1 MEKATAP
8 RFQMSKEGEV
18 IALVGERADVQ
29 ARINKRWDIML
40 ESVRQDSHGP
50 KDQFTIATYR
60 RNPKQM
66 AGRED
71 DHFAEV
77 FKVLHQEKANYILV
91 IEDGSTA
98 CIQYSKEYIQSAYN
112 VYVLGI
118 FRKGSPEVEA
128 LIKSEEVAV

>member
-8 RFQMSKEGEV
+8 RFQMTKEGEV

-29 ARINKRWDIML
+29 ARINRKWDIML
-40 ESVRQDSHGP
+40 ESIKQDSHGP
-50 KDQFTIATYR
+50 KEKFTIATYR
-60 RNPKQM
+60 RNTKQM

-77 FKVLHQEKANYILV
+77 FKVLHAEKAQYILL
-91 IEDGSTA
+91 IDDGTTE
-98 CIQYSKEYIQSAYN
+98 CRQYSKEYIQAAYN

-118 FRKGSPEVEA
+118 YRKGTPEVEA
-128 LIKSEEVAV
+128 LLQSEVPV